1 MAAQNM
7 GVKRLGVPEDV
18 AGVVRF
24 LLSSDAKYMTGESLI
39 VAGRP
44 NARL

>member
-1 MAAQNM
+1 
-7 GVKRLGVPEDV
+7 
-18 AGVVRF
+18 